1 MFKSFEG
8 YFMIFKD
15 VLRKLSRCLKKFHV
29 SWHSSQL
36 PEQKEGLFF
45 YGFPKSD
52 MEAGMLPQ
60 NCFEND
66 ALLRKI
72 QTCKVLKRAHFGN
85 IFSVSKTCVK

>member
-1 MFKSFEG
+1 MVVVAASRAEG
-8 YFMIFKD
+8 GF
-15 VLRKLSRCLKKFHV
+15 V
-29 SWHSSQL
+29 
-36 PEQKEGLFF
+36 F

-72 QTCKVLKRAHFGN
+72 QTKESTFWKYLF
-85 IFSVSKTCVK
+85 CV